1 MKNPNWTKHVA
12 ANAAGL
18 APQPMMQN
26 SAAATPVTEDELE
39 ALRFR
44 GTPIRRPVSPVVPQ
58 PLPAPHHSTGA
69 HLPPGSHNERI
80 QAINEA
86 VRHSSSWVAP
96 LRQEISRVL
105 VGQKNLVDRLLVG
118 LVTNGHILLEGVPG
132 LAKTLSLKTLAAAT
146 QLRFHR
152 LQFTPD
158 MLPADIIGTMI
169 YNPRDGSFHT
179 KHGPI
184 FSNFILAD
192 EINRAPAKVQSA
204 MLEAM
209 QERQVTLGDD
219 TYRLP
224 EPFLVM
230 ATQNPLEQEGTYPL
244 PEAQVDRF
252 MLKVMV
258 DYPNRAEE
266 RAILEAMATSEPDLS
281 VHSVVTGEDILA
293 ARRVVNSVYV
303 DDKLKDYIVDTVWAT
318 RDPKRYG
325 IDLNGYVRYGAS
337 PRATIALTMAA
348 KAWAFLNGR
357 GYVTP
362 QDVKTFA
369 LDVLRHRVAVSYEAE
384 AEDISSENI
393 ITKVLET
400 LPVP

>member
-1 MKNPNWTKHVA
+1 MNNPNWNKDTEMHGGLSPA
-12 ANAAGL
+12 SRAAEGSAPANA
-18 APQPMMQN
+18 
-26 SAAATPVTEDELE
+26 VTEDELE
-39 ALRFR
+39 AYRFR
-44 GTPIRRPVSPVVPQ
+44 GTPVRHPVSPMVPQ
-58 PLPAPHHSTGA
+58 PLPASRPGHGNGARTG
-69 HLPPGSHNERI
+69 GHNDRI

-86 VRHSSSWVAP
+86 VRQTSAWVAP

-105 VGQKNLVDRLLVG
+105 VGQRALVDRLLVG
-118 LVTNGHILLEGVPG
+118 LVANGHILLEGVPG

-146 QLRFHR
+146 QLKFHR

-169 YNPRDGSFHT
+169 YNPREGNFHT

-204 MLEAM
+204 LLEAM

-219 TYRLP
+219 TYPLP
-224 EPFLVM
+224 KPFLVM

-252 MLKVMV
+252 MLKVIV
-258 DYPNRAEE
+258 DYPDRAEE

-281 VHSVVTGEDILA
+281 VHPVVSGDDVLA
-293 ARRVVNSVYV
+293 ARRVVNSIYV
-303 DDKLKDYIVDTVWAT
+303 DDRLKDYIVDTVWAT

-362 QDVKTFA
+362 QDIKTFA
-369 LDVLRHRVAVSYEAE
+369 LDVMRHRVAVSYEAE
-384 AEDISSENI
+384 AENITSENI
-393 ITKVLET
+393 IARVLET
-400 LPVP
+400 VPVP

>member
-1 MKNPNWTKHVA
+1 
-12 ANAAGL
+12 
-18 APQPMMQN
+18 
-26 SAAATPVTEDELE
+26 
-39 ALRFR
+39 
-44 GTPIRRPVSPVVPQ
+44 
-58 PLPAPHHSTGA
+58 
-69 HLPPGSHNERI
+69 
-80 QAINEA
+80 
-86 VRHSSSWVAP
+86 
-96 LRQEISRVL
+96 
-105 VGQKNLVDRLLVG
+105 
-118 LVTNGHILLEGVPG
+118 
-132 LAKTLSLKTLAAAT
+132 
-146 QLRFHR
+146 
-152 LQFTPD
+152 
-158 MLPADIIGTMI
+158 MLPADIVGTLI
-169 YNPRDGSFHT
+169 YNPREGTFHT

-204 MLEAM
+204 LLEAM
-209 QERQVTLGDD
+209 QERQVTLGDT
-219 TYRLP
+219 TYELP
-224 EPFLVM
+224 QPFLVM

-252 MLKVMV
+252 MLKVIV
-258 DYPNRAEE
+258 DYPNRSEE
-266 RAILEAMATSEPDLS
+266 RTILDTMATSEPMLR
-281 VHSVVTGEDILA
+281 VQPVVSGDDIIA

-303 DDKLKDYIVDTVWAT
+303 DEKLRDYIVDIVLAT

-348 KAWAFLNGR
+348 RAWAFINGR

-384 AEDISSENI
+384 AENISSENI